1 MSKFALSNFFLFF
14 IFLFFFSPPP
24 PLSLSSYPFIPIGSP
39 SLITGAPESRCR
51 SATRPPHLRP
61 AAPGP
66 GLLLPALPRPTP
78 PPPAPLPHLL
88 LLCGE
93 PWVCLS
99 CSAQPEGNGG
109 KRGAEPDGATKMWL
123 RLPFGSC
130 QGLRHQFHTW
140 SQCHF
145 HRLGGLCLE
154 PLVESEPEPSQTLIG
169 RSVSYQTLT
178 TVFLCTLYF
187 VQGPA

>member
-109 KRGAEPDGATKMWL
+109 KRGRSRMEPRK
-123 RLPFGSC
+123 C
-130 QGLRHQFHTW
+130 
-140 SQCHF
+140 
-145 HRLGGLCLE
+145 
-154 PLVESEPEPSQTLIG
+154 
-169 RSVSYQTLT
+169 
-178 TVFLCTLYF
+178 
-187 VQGPA
+187 GPASPSEAARGSGTSSTPGASVIFTVWEGSAWSRSWSRSQSPHKP